1 MKAHICDKR
10 PNFTCNLC
18 GTMVQSND
26 GLNGHFCGPV
36 NGDRSKMHKEEVEI
50 PLESEADGTEEPI
63 ALPTKQEPS
72 ELKRAKHWQRRTK
85 NNSMERK
92 SDENQFDEQTGKSL
106 KLQQR

>member
-1 MKAHICDKR
+1 
-10 PNFTCNLC
+10 
-18 GTMVQSND
+18 MVQSND

-50 PLESEADGTEEPI
+50 PLESEADDTEEPI

-72 ELKRAKHWQRRTK
+72 ELKRAKRTK

-92 SDENQFDEQTGKSL
+92 SDKNQFDEQTGKSL
-106 KLQQR
+106 KLQQRCVDIFSF